1 MDVSEEGIEAL
12 LLEIGCDVSANVIA
26 MYMNQNTHTTP
37 IPHFERVPLK
47 YCNIDVFQGVR
58 DYISRPLDNIFSES
72 IQT

>member
-26 MYMNQNTHTTP
+26 MYMNQNTHTAP

-47 YCNIDVFQGVR
+47 YCNIDVFQAM
-58 DYISRPLDNIFSES
+58 
-72 IQT
+72 